1 MECQLTVG
9 SCGKAGWMVKEPI
22 NFKVLSWWMV
32 SEMRIKK
39 AWMWPICF
47 CFFSLHFL
55 YFIPNST
62 ILWGTQ
68 AVFYLSFALF
78 TTENFVNSSLFFIL
92 QMRMFSD
99 SIMIFCLYFICAVIL
114 FMTFN
119 YLSLGVDC
127 WFTLVVEQV
136 FIA

>member
-1 MECQLTVG
+1 MECQLTIG

-22 NFKVLSWWMV
+22 NFKVLSWWTV

-39 AWMWPICF
+39 AWMWPIWF

-68 AVFYLSFALF
+68 AVFISLSLCLQLRILWIPLY
-78 TTENFVNSSLFFIL
+78 SSFCKWECFQIVLWFSVCISYVPLFFLWLLI
-92 QMRMFSD
+92 
-99 SIMIFCLYFICAVIL
+99 I
-114 FMTFN
+114 
-119 YLSLGVDC
+119 YL
-127 WFTLVVEQV
+127 WRW
-136 FIA
+136 IAGSP